1 MSDNERRLGH
11 LKRNSLIHLGFILNQ
26 YSDGSIS
33 DNDVSTTVRKIVSNI
48 PPNSNMGDILLD
60 LKNITSQLADVIIEE
75 LVDIS
80 SELNRSNID
89 VQDGT
94 QSEDRLLTIKEV
106 GERLNVSRQSI
117 VNYRKRGVIK
127 ETIIQGK
134 VYVKESDLNTFINS
148 DPNQS

>member
-1 MSDNERRLGH
+1 M
-11 LKRNSLIHLGFILNQ
+11 
-26 YSDGSIS
+26 Y
-33 DNDVSTTVRKIVSNI
+33 I

-80 SELNRSNID
+80 SELNLSNID

-134 VYVKESDLNTFINS
+134 VYIKESDLNTFINS

>member
-33 DNDVSTTVRKIVSNI
+33 DDDVSKTVRKIVSNI
-48 PPNSNMGDILLD
+48 PLNSNMGDILLD

-75 LVDIS
+75 LVDIT

-89 VQDGT
+89 VQDGA

-117 VNYRKRGVIK
+117 VNYRKRGVLK

-134 VYVKESDLNTFINS
+134 VYIKEGDLNEFINS
-148 DPNQS
+148 GENTD